1 MTISFLLGLPKQ
13 SILELILFPG
23 PQENVVVMP
32 GFEERGQGCKEE
44 GGGGGGDSNWGPRKN
59 GTVGGS
65 ETAYFT

>member
-13 SILELILFPG
+13 GTLGLILFPG
-23 PQENVVVMP
+23 PQENVVVML
-32 GFEERGQGCKEE
+32 GFGERGQGCKEE
-44 GGGGGGDSNWGPRKN
+44 GGGGGGDSTWEPGKN